1 MENKRRNTSKE
12 RFKEAYGNDCNGRWY
27 RGNVNQN
34 EEYGKIEERNKNRRD
49 RRNEATTASRRTEG
63 IEIKYNKQ
71 NERTK
76 GKIEE
81 LCIEGIGKERIW
93 HHVTSILV
101 FFHFV
106 SLLYFIRHYFIV
118 A

>member
-1 MENKRRNTSKE
+1 MRISEGIQVREDSKRLTEMTVTGDDTEGTLIKIKNT
-12 RFKEAYGNDCNGRWY
+12 
-27 RGNVNQN
+27 V
-34 EEYGKIEERNKNRRD
+34 KN
-49 RRNEATTASRRTEG
+49 NEATTASRRTEG

-71 NERTK
+71 KERTK

-81 LCIEGIGKERIW
+81 LYTEGIGKKEIKW
-93 HHVTSILV
+93 HHATSILV
-101 FFHFV
+101 FFV